1 MWHVLCRTIDG
12 RFHRVAVFASY
23 AGALEYLDQQEEECR
38 PTHRYVERDDRIVVT
53 SYSGDDAVITFIV
66 ADDEIGLYEEV
77 LS

>member
-1 MWHVLCRTIDG
+1 MWHVLSRTADG
-12 RFHRVAVFASY
+12 RLHRVAVFA
-23 AGALEYLDQQEEECR
+23 AREHALDYLIRLEEECR

-66 ADDEIGLYEEV
+66 ADDEIGLYEEA